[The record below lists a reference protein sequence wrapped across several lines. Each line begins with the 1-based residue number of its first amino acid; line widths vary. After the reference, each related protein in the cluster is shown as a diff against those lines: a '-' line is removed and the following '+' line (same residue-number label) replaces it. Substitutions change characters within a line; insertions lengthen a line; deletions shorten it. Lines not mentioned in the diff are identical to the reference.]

1 MYNIARITDIL
12 MLDIFALKN
21 TNIIII
27 LLRYRYPGFL
37 QRDHTGNVCKTL
49 SNYKYYGDIYVCRS
63 LSAVCIQ

>member
-27 LLRYRYPGFL
+27 IIIISVLVVVVYINR
-37 QRDHTGNVCKTL
+37 
-49 SNYKYYGDIYVCRS
+49 
-63 LSAVCIQ
+63 

>member
-27 LLRYRYPGFL
+27 IILFYE
-37 QRDHTGNVCKTL
+37 
-49 SNYKYYGDIYVCRS
+49 SYYYYYYYYYVRS
-63 LSAVCIQ
+63 